1 MSDHPFP
8 ATSEHFE
15 EIDHTADWAIRV
27 RGRDLPELFV
37 NAAYG
42 MYSLLADLDSVPL
55 SERRAVEVEGVSL
68 EGLLVAWL
76 NQLVY
81 LTEMERL
88 IFARFAV
95 DSLELPTSPESGSL
109 GRLHATAEGGRV
121 QEQRKYIK
129 AVTYHGLS
137 IRRENGRYVTEIVF
151 DV

>member
-27 RGRDLPELFV
+27 RGQDLPELFV
-37 NAAYG
+37 NAARG
-42 MYSLLADLDSVPL
+42 MYSLLVDLERVSL
-55 SERRAVEVEGVSL
+55 SEQRSVEVEGVSL

-76 NQLVY
+76 SQLLY
-81 LTEMERL
+81 LTETERL
-88 IFARFAV
+88 IFGRFV
-95 DSLELPTSPESGSL
+95 IDQLQPSTSPESGSL
-109 GRLHATAEGGRV
+109 GRLRATAEGGRA
-121 QEQRKYIK
+121 QELRKYIK

-137 IRRENGRYVTEIVF
+137 IRQEDGRYVAEIVF